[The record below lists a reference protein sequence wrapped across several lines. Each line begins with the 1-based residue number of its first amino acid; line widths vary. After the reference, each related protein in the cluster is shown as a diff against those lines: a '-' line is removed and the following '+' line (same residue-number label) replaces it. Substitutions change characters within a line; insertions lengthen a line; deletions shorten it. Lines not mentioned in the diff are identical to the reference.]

1 MNQHDLMTS
10 VTRSDCSARR
20 CQAGFSMIE
29 LMVAI
34 TLGLL
39 IMTAVLTLYLN
50 LSRNNAELA
59 KMNRQIENGRFTI
72 QMLQQELWHAGFW
85 GAYAPPLPSVT
96 PPTAIPDPCA
106 AFSGWDAAYITNMY
120 AIPVQ
125 GYAAGSLPSCV
136 TNPQPNS
143 DALVVRHAAA
153 CVAGDAT
160 CEAYNANKLYLQTQ
174 GCANTGHAN
183 YVASAA
189 SNPVLG
195 TPGATVYQK
204 NCTTPADKR
213 KLITSVF
220 YVRNY
225 ANTAGDGIPT
235 LVRADLDLSGG
246 SVVMQIAQALIDG
259 IQSLKLEYGRDTD
272 NDGSADVFENCAACT
287 ATDWANVMAVQ
298 VHVLARNLE
307 ASSGYT
313 DSKTYTL
320 GTTLLGPFNDSFK
333 RHAYSSYIRLVNP
346 SGRRDKTGVAAP

>member
-1 MNQHDLMTS
+1 MNRHGLMTS
-10 VTRSDCSARR
+10 VTRSGYDAHRR
-20 CQAGFSMIE
+20 QAGFSMIE

-72 QMLQQELWHAGFW
+72 QVLQQELWHAGFW
-85 GAYAPPLPSVT
+85 NTYAPPLPSVT
-96 PPTAIPDPCA
+96 PPTAIPDPCT
-106 AFSGWDAAYITNMY
+106 AFASWDAAYIANVY

-125 GYAAGSLPSCV
+125 GYAAGSLPACV
-136 TNPQPNS
+136 TNPQPDS
-143 DALVVRHAAA
+143 DALVVRHAAT
-153 CVAGDAT
+153 CVAGET
-160 CEAYNANKLYLQTQ
+160 SCEAYNANKLYLQTQ
-174 GCANTGHAN
+174 GCANTGHVN

-195 TPGATVYQK
+195 TPGATLYQK

-213 KLITSVF
+213 KFITSIF

-246 SVVMQIAQALIDG
+246 SVAMQSAQALIDG
-259 IQSLKLEYGRDTD
+259 VQSLKLEYGRDTD

-298 VHVLARNLE
+298 IHVLARNLE
-307 ASSGYT
+307 VSSGYT
-313 DSKTYTL
+313 DSKTYAL
-320 GTTLLGPFNDSFK
+320 GPTVLGPFNDSFK
-333 RHAYSSYIRLVNP
+333 RHAYSSYVRLVNP
-346 SGRRDKTGVAAP
+346 SSRRDKAGVVP